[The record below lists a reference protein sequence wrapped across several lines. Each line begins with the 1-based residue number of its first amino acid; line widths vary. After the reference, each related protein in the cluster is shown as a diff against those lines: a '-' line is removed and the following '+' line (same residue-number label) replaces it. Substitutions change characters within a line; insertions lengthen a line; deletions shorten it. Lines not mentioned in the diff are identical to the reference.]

1 MALGPKE
8 EVLREPVRSVKFPV
22 VAGNIG
28 RSVAAPGEPM
38 EEVNLGLPSRNV
50 EPPKSRFE
58 FKDGSSRG
66 NSISIPV
73 FAAAWA
79 KSLEAVHCG
88 RQGAGCA
95 GVESPELL
103 LRG

>member
-1 MALGPKE
+1 
-8 EVLREPVRSVKFPV
+8 
-22 VAGNIG
+22 
-28 RSVAAPGEPM
+28 M

-66 NSISIPV
+66 NSISIPF

-79 KSLEAVHCG
+79 SLLKQFIAEDKGQAAPESKSGLAPPTPIS
-88 RQGAGCA
+88 Q
-95 GVESPELL
+95 L
-103 LRG
+103 